1 MLNQLASFL
10 EVIIAAKEQMHFED
24 FKTGGRLAGDIRSGY
39 QARMVAFS
47 ALADSGFVI
56 LESGKLMLGVLSE
69 ESWLTSS
76 LTNGDP
82 ESWAICDAFP
92 SKLRK
97 FNPDSLNLE
106 QIGREGEDFL
116 VSWLKSNLDPQL
128 HSEIVQT
135 SLTDDSAGYDI
146 VSPSLKLQGQM
157 KLEVKTSTR
166 SGDVFTFH
174 LSRNEWATA
183 ARNFNWYLVLVN
195 KTQGK
200 FSVFGYLDSQ
210 SLVSYYPNDSH
221 LDFKWTSTVGVLGP
235 DDVFSGVPGF

>member
-1 MLNQLASFL
+1 MLSQLASFL
-10 EVIIAAKEQMHFED
+10 EVIRAAKAQMHFED

-39 QARMVAFS
+39 QARMAAFS
-47 ALADSGFVI
+47 ALVDRGFVI

-69 ESWLTSS
+69 EPWLTSS
-76 LTNGDP
+76 LINGDP

-92 SKLRK
+92 SKSRK
-97 FNPDSLNLE
+97 FNPESLNLE
-106 QIGREGEDFL
+106 QIGREGEDF
-116 VSWLKSNLDPQL
+116 VISWLRSNLDRQL
-128 HSEIVQT
+128 HSEIVHT

-146 VSPSLKLQGQM
+146 VSPGPRFQRKM

-183 ARNFNWYLVLVN
+183 ARNLNWYLVLVS
-195 KTQGK
+195 KIQGR
-200 FSVFGYLDSQ
+200 FSFFGFLDSQ
-210 SLVSYYPNDSH
+210 SLVSYYPIDSH
-221 LDFKWTSTVGVLGP
+221 LDFKWTSTVGALGP